1 MKNLYICL
9 FSLTLCFTGSVYAQ
23 KNILQDQFKN
33 NLQKDETI
41 RTGESGSEA
50 MSNAGDNIL
59 KIPFLSC
66 LCTQSHPVMQQKN

>member
-9 FSLTLCFTGSVYAQ
+9 FSLALCFTGSLNAQ
-23 KNILQDQFKN
+23 KNVLQDHFKN
-33 NLQKDETI
+33 NLQKDEIT
-41 RTGESGSEA
+41 RTGESVSEA

-59 KIPFLSC
+59 KIPFLS